1 MGRPRWRCGR
11 RGAGRAEMSGLAWGS
26 AELDL
31 DAYLERTGY
40 RGPLEPTAAT
50 LRALHRCHAEAIP
63 FENLEIILGRPVNLD
78 LASLQ
83 AKLVMRRRGGYC
95 YEHNLLF
102 AAVLERLGY
111 AFSGLSARVTMGTGQ
126 PRPPTHMCIRAEADG
141 VSWLVDVGF
150 GGEGLLEPVPMRPGQ
165 RISQGHGAWR
175 YELADQ
181 GDGTWALSSLR
192 PHGRLELYTFT
203 LEARP
208 PIDYQVFNWYTS
220 THPRSPF
227 TQRPVAQTAGGTLR
241 RSLIGDELTLI
252 RPGWACDTRTV
263 APADLPEV
271 LAADFTIELT
281 AQDAGTLRRLR
292 AHQPSGR

>member
-1 MGRPRWRCGR
+1 
-11 RGAGRAEMSGLAWGS
+11 MSDLAWGS

-31 DAYLERTGY
+31 DAYTERTGY

-50 LRALHRCHAEAIP
+50 LRELHRRHVEAIP
-63 FENLEIILGRPVNLD
+63 FENLEIMLGRPVNLD

-83 AKLVMRRRGGYC
+83 AKLVRHRRGGYC

-111 AFSGLSARVTMGTGQ
+111 AVTGLSARVTMGTGK

-141 VSWLVDVGF
+141 VAWLADVGF
-150 GGEGLLEPVPMRPGQ
+150 GGGGLLEPIPMRPGQ
-165 RISQGHGAWR
+165 RTSQGAGAWQ

-181 GDGTWALSSLR
+181 GGGTWALRSLR
-192 PHGRLELYTFT
+192 PQGWLELYTFT
-203 LEARP
+203 CEARLP
-208 PIDYQVFNWYTS
+208 VDYQVFNWYTS

-227 TQRPVAQTAGGTLR
+227 TQRPVVQKTGDTLR
-241 RSLIGDELTLI
+241 RSLIGGDLTLI
-252 RPGWACDTRTV
+252 RPGWASGTRPV

-271 LAADFTIELT
+271 LTTDFGIELT
-281 AQDAGTLRRLR
+281 AQDAQALRQLR
-292 AHQPSGR
+292 HHQPA